1 MSKAEDLLNGLSE
14 EEIAAYT
21 VNPETEPHI
30 VIGDDRKISVPSEL
44 MRIAVQYDHNIE
56 TVTFDCPRYWDE
68 HDMSTMKVY
77 INYMRPDGEKGSY
90 IATDISVDT
99 TDENIM
105 HFNWTVNKHVTMV
118 NGNLKF
124 LVCVRKVNADG
135 NEENHWNS
143 ELCTQMTISE
153 GLECAESFDDDYP
166 DLYTQLVN
174 LIEDKV
180 DSSELENYCTLDK
193 HNSDVDALLG
203 ELRNKQDQIDLNASG
218 IESLNNTKVDKVEGK
233 GLSTN
238 DYTTA
243 EKTKLAGIETGA
255 NKTVVD
261 SILSSTS
268 ANPIRNSAVSKAI
281 TDATNRI
288 ESTESVVSHLSTN
301 LQSAFTRLSE
311 KADTSDLENY
321 VPKSGATFDAGAS
334 VTFNGISDNRS
345 TKHDT
350 SVRFFAAT
358 DSQVGSGLN
367 YYDHGFT
374 KLFGAIG
381 ALYDNNGIKKY
392 YMGPSVSNTLFE
404 MLPNGDATFK
414 GIVTA
419 NRFISTSTNMLLYSE
434 SLDTSNVTINIPNLF
449 TSYSAVVCNAITT
462 RGSYSVTLPLNY
474 IKSLGTSDFY
484 TAGSLLFYYVDD
496 NNLTVKTG
504 LGQSNP
510 TISSMKVISLY

>member
-1 MSKAEDLLNGLSE
+1 MSEAEDLLNGLSE

-56 TVTFDCPRYWDE
+56 TVTFDCPRYWDGI
-68 HDMSTMKVY
+68 DMSVMNVY

-90 IATDISVDT
+90 LATDISVDT

-124 LVCVRKVNADG
+124 LVCVKKVNADG

-153 GLECAESFDDDYP
+153 GLECAETFDEDYP
-166 DLYTQLVN
+166 DLYNQLVN
-174 LIEDKV
+174 LIE
-180 DSSELENYCTLDK
+180 
-193 HNSDVDALLG
+193 A
-203 ELRNKQDQIDLNASG
+203 
-218 IESLNNTKVDKVEGK
+218 KVDKVEGK
-233 GLSTN
+233 DLSTN

-261 SILSSTS
+261 STLSDTSTNPVQNNVINARFK
-268 ANPIRNSAVSKAI
+268 AN
-281 TDATNRI
+281 D
-288 ESTESVVSHLSTN
+288 SVVSHLSTS
-301 LQSAFTRLSE
+301 LQSAFNQLKTKANSE
-311 KADTSDLENY
+311 DLANY
-321 VPKSGATFDAGAS
+321 VPKSGATFDTDAGI
-334 VTFNGISDNRS
+334 TFNKTGDDRF
-345 TKHDT
+345 TKYDT
-350 SVRFFAAT
+350 TVRFFAAT
-358 DSQVGSGLN
+358 DNQAGSGLN
-367 YYDHGFT
+367 YYNHGFT
-374 KLFGAIG
+374 TLFGAIG
-381 ALYDNNGIKKY
+381 ALYDNNGITKY
-392 YMGPSVSNTLFE
+392 YMGPSVRNTLFE
-404 MLPNGDATFK
+404 LLPNGDATFK
-414 GIVTA
+414 GTVTA

-462 RGSYSVTLPLNY
+462 RGPYSVTLPLNY

-484 TAGSLLFYYVDD
+484 TAGYLLFYYVDD

-504 LGQSNP
+504 LGQTNP
-510 TISSMKVISLY
+510 TISSMEVISLY

>member
-30 VIGDDRKISVPSEL
+30 IIGDDREISVPSEL
-44 MRIAVQYDHNIE
+44 SRIAVQYDHNIE

-118 NGNLKF
+118 NGYLKF
-124 LVCVRKVNADG
+124 LVCIKKVNSDG

-143 ELCTQMTISE
+143 ELCDQMTISE

-174 LIEDKV
+174 LIE
-180 DSSELENYCTLDK
+180 
-193 HNSDVDALLG
+193 A
-203 ELRNKQDQIDLNASG
+203 
-218 IESLNNTKVDKVEGK
+218 KVDKVEGK
-233 GLSTN
+233 DLSTN

-243 EKTKLAGIETGA
+243 EKTKLAGIATGA

-261 SILSSTS
+261 STLSSTS
-268 ANPIRNSAVSKAI
+268 ANTVRNSAVSKAI

-288 ESTESVVSHLSTN
+288 AATESIVSHLSTN
-301 LQSAFTRLSE
+301 LQSAFTQLSE

-321 VPKSGATFDAGAS
+321 VPKSGATFDKDAS
-334 VTFNGISDNRS
+334 ITFNRTRDNRFI
-345 TKHDT
+345 KYDT
-350 SVRFFAAT
+350 SVRFFSASNKQTA
-358 DSQVGSGLN
+358 SGL
-367 YYDHGFT
+367 YYYSHNDT
-374 KLFGAIG
+374 KMSNSFGAIG
-381 ALYDNNGIKKY
+381 ALYNTDGIIKY
-392 YMGPSVSNTLFE
+392 YMGPSSSNTLFE
-404 MLPNGDATFK
+404 MSPNGNATFN
-414 GIVTA
+414 GTVTA

-462 RGSYSVTLPLNY
+462 KGSYSVTLPLNY

>member
-1 MSKAEDLLNGLSE
+1 MSKAEELLNSLSE
-14 EEIAAYT
+14 DEIAAYT

-30 VIGDDRKISVPSEL
+30 VIDDSRTISVPSEL
-44 MRIAVQYDHNIE
+44 TKIAVQYDHNIE

-90 IATDISVDT
+90 IATDVSVDT

-118 NGNLKF
+118 KGNLKF
-124 LVCVRKVNADG
+124 LVCVKKVNADG

-153 GLECAESFDDDYP
+153 GLECAETFDEDYP

-174 LIEDKV
+174 LI
-180 DSSELENYCTLDK
+180 DSKADT
-193 HNSDVDALLG
+193 SD
-203 ELRNKQDQIDLNASG
+203 
-218 IESLNNTKVDKVEGK
+218 IEALNNSKVDKVEGK
-233 GLSTN
+233 DLSTN

-243 EKTKLAGIETGA
+243 EKDKLAGIESGA

-268 ANPIRNSAVSKAI
+268 ANPVRNSAVSKAI

-288 ESTESVVSHLSTN
+288 AATESVVSDLSTN
-301 LQSAFTRLSE
+301 LQSAFTQLSE

-321 VPKSGATFDAGAS
+321 VPKSGATFDTGAGI
-334 VTFNGISDNRS
+334 TFNGTSDNRF
-345 TKHDT
+345 TKYDT
-350 SVRFFAAT
+350 AVRFFAAT
-358 DSQVGSGLN
+358 DNQAGSGLN

-374 KLFGAIG
+374 TLFGAIG

-414 GIVTA
+414 GTVTA

-462 RGSYSVTLPLNY
+462 RGPYSVTLPLNY

-510 TISSMKVISLY
+510 TISSMEVISLY